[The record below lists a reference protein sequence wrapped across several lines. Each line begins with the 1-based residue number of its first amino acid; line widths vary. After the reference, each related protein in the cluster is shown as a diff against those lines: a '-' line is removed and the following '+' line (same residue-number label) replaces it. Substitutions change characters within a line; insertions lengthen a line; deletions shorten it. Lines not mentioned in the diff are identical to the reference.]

1 MKNWLNRLGFRRM
14 DEMERQIAFRAQR
27 NAYVFLLAAL
37 LVWTLYESGL
47 VFARGTTLNPV
58 PCMLLTAACAIQ
70 TISQLAMARSAV
82 QDDEDSRETAPLLR
96 LILAVCVVAGVVLTL
111 GAAMV
116 MLGMRTC

>member
-1 MKNWLNRLGFRRM
+1 
-14 DEMERQIAFRAQR
+14 
-27 NAYVFLLAAL
+27 
-37 LVWTLYESGL
+37 
-47 VFARGTTLNPV
+47 
-58 PCMLLTAACAIQ
+58 
-70 TISQLAMARSAV
+70 MARSAV